1 MSLSLCMEKT
11 VWGLDRLSLLFF
23 SPSVMSDSF
32 WLHGLQH
39 TRLLCPP
46 LSPRVC
52 SNSCPLSLWCYL
64 TISSSAALF
73 SSCPQSFLAPGSF
86 PMSQLFAPGGPSLN
100 WTGSPVPPGPSTH
113 KCEAHIFSW
122 SESRICVSYLVCE
135 VIWIC
140 DSFVF
145 FSVWS
150 FSGILGSRMECSVFW
165 KGERKNLPMQI
176 LGLGTYY

>member
-1 MSLSLCMEKT
+1 M
-11 VWGLDRLSLLFF
+11 DAA
-23 SPSVMSDSF
+23 
-32 WLHGLQH
+32 HQA
-39 TRLLCPP
+39 P
-46 LSPRVC
+46 LSSTVRVC
-52 SNSCPLSLWCYL
+52 SNSCPLSSWCYL

-86 PMSQLFAPGGPSLN
+86 PMSQLFASGGPSLN
-100 WTGSPVPPGPSTH
+100 WTGSPIPPGPSTH

-122 SESRICVSYLVCE
+122 SESHICVSYLVCE

-150 FSGILGSRMECSVFW
+150 FSGILGSRMECSVFLE
-165 KGERKNLPMQI
+165 GRKKEFTYADIGPWYLL
-176 LGLGTYY
+176 LGLFYFFSRSFPLPKLLEPACLPIIATVWE